1 MAGPVTIV
9 ITQNA
14 DGTLTGSSASAPG
27 GNFTSNSLRA
37 VMDWAKGIVEV
48 TLGSLT
54 YPTVSN

>member
-14 DGTLTGSSASAPG
+14 DGSLTGSSTSATGVP
-27 GNFTSNSLRA
+27 FTSNSLKA

-48 TLGSLT
+48 TLAPLP
-54 YPTVSN
+54 YPTVPS